1 VKPETSIREDQ
12 RSPPDQVPDPPPYF
26 LVVSPRGG
34 PIFLPAVNF
43 SHLPFTSRLGASRWS
58 RGWGHRRAW
67 LYSGGTEVGW
77 GRDGRG
83 GSMVVA
89 AERGIRT
96 VAHTELRGFCS
107 GVGDDSI
114 AWGPRTRGSGQQHV
128 CGS

>member
-1 VKPETSIREDQ
+1 
-12 RSPPDQVPDPPPYF
+12 
-26 LVVSPRGG
+26 
-34 PIFLPAVNF
+34 
-43 SHLPFTSRLGASRWS
+43 
-58 RGWGHRRAW
+58 
-67 LYSGGTEVGW
+67 
-77 GRDGRG
+77 
-83 GSMVVA
+83 MVVA